1 MHLNKSIRTHLI
13 SCKQFF
19 NFFFVHSRF
28 LRGRL
33 QNLFVKHLLNVRVS
47 PSALI
52 SRKCSNDTVRPRSKH
67 VAVFID
73 GDAPN
78 GSWQL
83 NVLRA
88 LILQPKLKSFVL
100 SSRDV
105 ETQSERL
112 HCEDESSVSK
122 QSLNWLQVGT
132 PNLHHLIVGARN
144 DQSRAFD
151 VGYFSNDVSVGVLS
165 PLYLHASVPV
175 PQVERLVLRTADNVI
190 IGSIVINAHCM
201 LMLLELAY
209 LFLLTQRPNDCF
221 SIPRATN
228 NMIRVNKI

>member
-1 MHLNKSIRTHLI
+1 MI

-19 NFFFVHSRF
+19 NFLFIHSRF
-28 LRGRL
+28 LRRRL
-33 QNLFVKHLLNVRVS
+33 QNLFVKHLLNVGVS

-52 SRKCSNDTVRPRSKH
+52 SREASNDTVRPRSQH

-83 NVLRA
+83 NVLRT
-88 LILQPKLKSFVL
+88 LILKPKLKSFVL

-122 QSLNWLQVGT
+122 QSLNRLQVGT

-151 VGYFSNDVSVGVLS
+151 VGDFSNDVAVGVLS
-165 PLYLHASVPV
+165 PLYLHSCVPV
-175 PQVERLVLRTADNVI
+175 PKIKGFILGAADNVI
-190 IGSIVINAHCM
+190 IGSIVINTHCM
-201 LMLLELAY
+201 LMFLELAY
-209 LFLLTQRPNDCF
+209 LFLLTQRPNDSF